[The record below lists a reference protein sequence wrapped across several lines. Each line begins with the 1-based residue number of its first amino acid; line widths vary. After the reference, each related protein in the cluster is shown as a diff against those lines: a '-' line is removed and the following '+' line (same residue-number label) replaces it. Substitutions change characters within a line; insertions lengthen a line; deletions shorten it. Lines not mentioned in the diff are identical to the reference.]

1 MQDLNTSGQRF
12 SIFLAVLVI
21 VLLLFSFMTGCERFE
36 TPVSNSGVITRG
48 GVDFSLTLR
57 RSELSPG
64 DTLSGSFT
72 VTNRSS
78 ATQRFNFRTSCQL
91 GVRLSSNE
99 RIWVELP
106 EVCAQVLTNF
116 ELRPSESR
124 AIVFQFPL
132 RQPHTGEL
140 LPRGEYVVEA
150 FLLDNN
156 SPVLHHS
163 VRVQ

>member
-1 MQDLNTSGQRF
+1 MSALRRRSAILESSQG
-12 SIFLAVLVI
+12 
-21 VLLLFSFMTGCERFE
+21 
-36 TPVSNSGVITRG
+36 G

-106 EVCAQVLTNF
+106 EVCARVLTNF

-132 RQPHTGEL
+132 RRPHTGEL